1 MKARIYYLIM
11 NNNNNVEK
19 KAEIPPIAIRRFV
32 RTFLFC
38 LVLSNLTTF
47 KVSVIALFCALTSL
61 YCSLQLFNS
70 TLVVR
75 NTFTCDL
82 VKQNVLSF

>member
-1 MKARIYYLIM
+1 M

-19 KAEIPPIAIRRFV
+19 KALIPLIAIIRFLL
-32 RTFLFC
+32 TFLFC
-38 LVLSNLTTF
+38 LVLSIVKTF

-61 YCSLQLFNS
+61 YCSLQLFSS

-82 VKQNVLSF
+82 VKQ